1 MTPPRCTKKQK
12 EQIKKITKA
21 LQAQDVFF
29 LPVPIWGPEDYE
41 LWLNMLDMQLIEMGI
56 KI

>member
-1 MTPPRCTKKQK
+1 MANQKCTKKQK
-12 EQIKKITKA
+12 EQIKKVTES
-21 LQAQDVFF
+21 LQAQGVPFV
-29 LPVPIWGPEDYE
+29 PVPIWGPEDYE